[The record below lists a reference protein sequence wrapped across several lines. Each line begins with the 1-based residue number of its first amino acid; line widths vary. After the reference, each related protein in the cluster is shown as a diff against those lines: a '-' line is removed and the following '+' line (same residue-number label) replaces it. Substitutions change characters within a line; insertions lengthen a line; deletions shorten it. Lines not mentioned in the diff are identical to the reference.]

1 MAMSV
6 ASSPSAPPVARQR
19 TRERERLLAAIF
31 VGGTVG
37 ALVRAGL
44 EQALPAT
51 GHGWPWATFTVNVAG
66 TALLGYV
73 VTRLQE
79 RLPPS
84 IYPRPFV
91 GAGLCGAV
99 TTFATLQ
106 VEAITLARNG
116 HVLLAIAYPTVSV
129 TVGLLVVYLTTAVVR
144 RVSPR

>member
-1 MAMSV
+1 MSV
-6 ASSPSAPPVARQR
+6 VSSPSAPRVARLR
-19 TRERERLLAAIF
+19 PRERERLLAAIL
-31 VGGTVG
+31 VGGAVG

-44 EQALPAT
+44 EQLSPAT
-51 GHGWPWATFTVNVAG
+51 GNGWPWATFAANVAG
-66 TALLGYV
+66 TALLGYL

-84 IYPRPFV
+84 TYPRPFV
-91 GAGLCGAV
+91 GAGLCGAL

-106 VEAITLARNG
+106 VEVLTLARNG
-116 HVLLAIAYPTVSV
+116 HALLAIAYPAVSV